1 MVEDNEKDVIEI
13 AVIMDLFC
21 DDGPRFWGQPVYTIV
36 QYPVSEVV
44 LAGICMKM
52 FEDKNRP
59 VKKNN
64 LRLRFA
70 RGRCV
75 PGACCRRRRLR
86 RSSPPPP
93 MAVDDVRL
101 RMRKRD

>member
-1 MVEDNEKDVIEI
+1 MRVLVMNGFIWIVVEDNEKDVIEI

-52 FEDKNRP
+52 YDDKNRS
-59 VKKNN
+59 VKI
-64 LRLRFA
+64 
-70 RGRCV
+70 
-75 PGACCRRRRLR
+75 
-86 RSSPPPP
+86 
-93 MAVDDVRL
+93 
-101 RMRKRD
+101 

>member
-52 FEDKNRP
+52 FEDKNRQ
-59 VKKNN
+59 VQKNN

-93 MAVDDVRL
+93 MAT
-101 RMRKRD
+101 MQG